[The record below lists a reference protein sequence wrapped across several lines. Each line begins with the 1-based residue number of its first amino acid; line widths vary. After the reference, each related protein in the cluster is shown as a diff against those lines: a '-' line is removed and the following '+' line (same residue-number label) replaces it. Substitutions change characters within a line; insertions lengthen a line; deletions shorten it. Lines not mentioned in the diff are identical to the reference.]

1 MRRLFV
7 GAITNS
13 VYGQFTSQTIAQSNH
28 RQSDALK

>member
-13 VYGQFTSQTIAQSNH
+13 VYGQFASRTIAQSNQ
-28 RQSDALK
+28 RQSNALE